1 MPVGEL
7 AGLAG
12 ALVWATTN
20 TVLRG
25 QSARLGAFTTN
36 AWRALFA
43 SACFLV
49 IFLLTRRVGDLF
61 AIELRTL
68 VALLA
73 SVVIGMAIGDALQ
86 FNAMTL
92 IGVSRAM
99 PISGVFP
106 LLTVVL
112 ATLFLDEPVTVRT
125 VAGALLVI
133 VGVTLVALP
142 RRAREAPGEEGRR
155 DLAGSRAERRRH
167 WLGVGLAL
175 AAAACWACS
184 TTITRVAIE
193 EIDVITA
200 NTIRLPF
207 SALVSLLFGLGRA
220 KLPPS
225 KFGLRSFA
233 VLFVAGA
240 LGTTGGGYLYLTSV
254 KLAGAAKTAILA
266 STAPVFAM
274 PLAMLFLR
282 ERPGPRAIVGT
293 LLAIAGI
300 ALVV

>member
-12 ALVWATTN
+12 AMVWATTN

-25 QSARLGAFTTN
+25 QSVRLGAFTVN

-49 IFLLTRRVGDLF
+49 IFLLTRQVEDLF
-61 AIELRTL
+61 AIELRAL

-112 ATLFLDEPVTVRT
+112 AALFLDEPVTVRT
-125 VAGALLVI
+125 IVGALLVI

-142 RRAREAPGEEGRR
+142 RRTREAPGEEGKR
-155 DLAGSRAERRRH
+155 DLAADAASRRRN

-175 AAAACWACS
+175 VAAACWALS

-225 KFGLRSFA
+225 KFGRRSFA
-233 VLFVAGA
+233 ILFVAGA

-254 KLAGAAKTAILA
+254 QLAGAAKTAILA

-282 ERPGPRAIVGT
+282 ERPGPRAVVGT